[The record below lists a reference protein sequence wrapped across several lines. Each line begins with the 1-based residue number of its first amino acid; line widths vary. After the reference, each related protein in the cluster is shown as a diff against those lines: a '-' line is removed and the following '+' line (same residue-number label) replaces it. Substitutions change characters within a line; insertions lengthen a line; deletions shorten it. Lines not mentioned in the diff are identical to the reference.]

1 MSANLKNKMSVIVT
15 KVAITAPTPA
25 LIPDRLTTKKNT
37 SSTVVGI
44 DNSDTVT
51 FAGSANFRTP
61 DMELIEKSINK
72 IIDTALACFF
82 ILGNFERI
90 PFPNMEPCRKP
101 IPKTMIKVIA

>member
-1 MSANLKNKMSVIVT
+1 MSVIVT

-37 SSTVVGI
+37 SSTVAGM

-61 DMELIEKSINK
+61 
-72 IIDTALACFF
+72 A
-82 ILGNFERI
+82 
-90 PFPNMEPCRKP
+90 
-101 IPKTMIKVIA
+101 IAVSYTHLTLPTTPYV